1 MAGRPMNPPVK
12 DDVLES
18 LLRLRDI
25 LIRMPDTLPVEAAA
39 LEPDQPA
46 GLPESGTSEE
56 HGA

>member
-1 MAGRPMNPPVK
+1 MNPPVK